1 MSFYSRQDRHLPV
14 RPNLD
19 QLKHQAKDL
28 LRAVRRG
35 DKEAIEEFRRCHPEP
50 SRFALNA
57 DKMPAHL
64 TQDACA
70 PIKLA
75 DAQLALA
82 LSYQAPSW
90 PRLVQAAISSMQ
102 FGGMTLIPC
111 AGSSRRIP
119 NFWFS

>member
-57 DKMPAHL
+57 DKMSTH
-64 TQDACA
+64 
-70 PIKLA
+70 
-75 DAQLALA
+75 
-82 LSYQAPSW
+82 
-90 PRLVQAAISSMQ
+90 
-102 FGGMTLIPC
+102 
-111 AGSSRRIP
+111 
-119 NFWFS
+119 

>member
-35 DKEAIEEFRRCHPEP
+35 DKEAIEEFRRYHPEP

-57 DKMPAHL
+57 DKMSAHL

-82 LSYQAPSW
+82 RSYQAPSW
-90 PRLVQAAISSMQ
+90 PRLVQACNRI
-102 FGGMTLIPC
+102 C
-111 AGSSRRIP
+111 ANGRDYIESWRR
-119 NFWFS
+119 